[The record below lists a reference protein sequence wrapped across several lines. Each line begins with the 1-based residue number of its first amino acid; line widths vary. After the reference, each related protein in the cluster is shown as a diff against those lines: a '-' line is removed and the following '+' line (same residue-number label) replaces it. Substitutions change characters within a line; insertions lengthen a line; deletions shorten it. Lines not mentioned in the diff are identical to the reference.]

1 MRMRTITM
9 AYVLLLITSAG
20 TTASAQLSAND
31 VIGKLSEL
39 IVNQGSYYQVSGGD
53 DDNNNNYNNDDDNN
67 NNYNND
73 DNNNNYNNDDNNND
87 DDHYNNDD
95 NHNNDDDDSNDIPL
109 DGGLSFLALA
119 GVGFG
124 IKKVRDNRMKNK
136 DTNNQQK

>member
-1 MRMRTITM
+1 MRTTTM
-9 AYVLLLITSAG
+9 AYVLLLITLAG
-20 TTASAQLSAND
+20 TTASAQSSVNE

-39 IVNQGSYYQVSGGD
+39 IVNAGPSYHVSGYGD
-53 DDNNNNYNNDDDNN
+53 DDNNNYYNNDDDNN
-67 NNYNND
+67 NHYNND
-73 DNNNNYNNDDNNND
+73 DNNDDDHYSNDDDNYNND
-87 DDHYNNDD
+87 
-95 NHNNDDDDSNDIPL
+95 DDDDSNDIPL